1 MSQNNYC
8 LVSGVFF
15 SFVAVAHLLRIV
27 FGLPLQVDA
36 YAVPMLFS
44 WFGFVAP
51 ALLAFWAFRARRPS
65 AHTH

>member
-15 SFVAVAHLLRIV
+15 AFVAVVHLLRIV
-27 FGLPLQVDA
+27 LGLPVQVDA

-44 WFGFVAP
+44 WFGFFAP
-51 ALLAFWAFRARRPS
+51 ALLAFWAFRARRKAAS
-65 AHTH
+65 TG